1 MAQQPV
7 GPREA
12 VEQVART
19 SYGRLLALLASRDGD
34 ISAAEDALADAFER
48 AIVTWTI
55 SDVPTNAE
63 AWIYTVARNRLRD
76 RARSAAVRTSVTLD
90 VVDLG
95 EEPCDGFSIDEIPD
109 RRLALMFTCA
119 HPAID
124 PLIRTPLMLQTVLG
138 LDAERIAD
146 AYVVPRP
153 AMAQRLVRAK
163 RRIRDA
169 HIPFRI
175 PDRAEM
181 PSRLTAVL
189 EAVYGAYAIDW
200 RAVSGTTLRDSLSG
214 EALYLAE
221 LLAELLPNEPEA
233 LGLAALLC
241 LSSSRTPARVGPS
254 GEHIPLDEQDLSRW
268 DAVAIARG
276 ETYLRRAHAFHQIG
290 RFQLE
295 AAIESAH
302 CARAKT
308 GRTDHEALLALYD
321 ALLRVAPS
329 LGAQVA
335 RAAVIA
341 ELDGHE
347 AGLAALNDISSAGI
361 ERFQPAWATRAHL
374 LAQAGNPAD
383 AARAYKKAISLT
395 TDATTRTWLRD
406 RAARVSSAETP

>member
-1 MAQQPV
+1 M
-7 GPREA
+7 
-12 VEQVART
+12 
-19 SYGRLLALLASRDGD
+19 
-34 ISAAEDALADAFER
+34 I
-48 AIVTWTI
+48 TWTAAG
-55 SDVPTNAE
+55 VPTNPE

-90 VVDLG
+90 DVDLG
-95 EEPCDGFSIDEIPD
+95 DASWDESSIDAIPD

-124 PLIRTPLMLQTVLG
+124 PMIRTPLMLQTVLG
-138 LDAERIAD
+138 LDADRIAD

-175 PDRAEM
+175 PDRVEM
-181 PSRLTAVL
+181 PARLTAVL
-189 EAVYGAYAIDW
+189 EAIYGAHAIDW
-200 RAVSGTTLRDSLSG
+200 RAVSGTTLRESLSS

-221 LLAELLPNEPEA
+221 LLAELLPSQPEV

-241 LSSSRTPARVGPS
+241 LSTSRRFARVGSS
-254 GEHIPLDEQDLSRW
+254 GEHIPFDEQNLLLW
-268 DAVAIARG
+268 DAVAIDRG
-276 ETYLRRAHAFHQIG
+276 ETYLRRAHGFRQIG

-302 CARAKT
+302 CARATT
-308 GRTDHEALLALYD
+308 GRTDYGALLTLYD
-321 ALLRVAPS
+321 ALLQAAPS

-341 ELDGHE
+341 ELRGPE
-347 AGLAALNDISSAGI
+347 VGLAALNEISSAGV

-374 LAQAGNPAD
+374 LAQVGAD
-383 AARAYKKAISLT
+383 AAAAAAAAAAYEKAISLT
-395 TDATTRTWLRD
+395 TDVPTRAWLRK
-406 RAARVSSAETP
+406 RAAQVASTGTL